1 MTRRYRP
8 PLETVATGRAY
19 PLAAVKKAVLTA
31 ALAAGLLGGEA
42 ILTWAE
48 SLPVHP
54 ISDQLVTAAAFWR
67 DLTFSAGLTKPA
79 DGLRDQFR
87 RLQEYR

>member
-1 MTRRYRP
+1 MTPRYRP
-8 PLETVATGRAY
+8 PLETVASGRAF
-19 PLAAVKKAVLTA
+19 PLAAVRKAMLAAVLV
-31 ALAAGLLGGEA
+31 AGLLGGEA

-54 ISDQLVTAAAFWR
+54 ISDRVVAVAALWR
-67 DLTFSAGLTKPA
+67 DVTFSAGLTKPA
-79 DGLRDQFR
+79 VLIRNQFR

>member
-1 MTRRYRP
+1 MTQRYRA

-19 PLAAVKKAVLTA
+19 PLAAVKKAVLA
-31 ALAAGLLGGEA
+31 AAVAAGLLGGETV
-42 ILTWAE
+42 LTWAE

-54 ISDQLVTAAAFWR
+54 ISDQVVAAAAFWR
-67 DLTFSAGLTKPA
+67 DVTFATGLTKPA
-79 DGLRDQFR
+79 DALRDQFR